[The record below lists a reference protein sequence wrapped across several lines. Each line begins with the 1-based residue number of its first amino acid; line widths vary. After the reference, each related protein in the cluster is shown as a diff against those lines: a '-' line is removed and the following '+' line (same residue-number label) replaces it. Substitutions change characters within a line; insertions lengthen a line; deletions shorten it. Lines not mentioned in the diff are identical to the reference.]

1 MTYFKHS
8 KICPPLYEP
17 LKFVAD
23 GYVFERDY
31 GIDLATCQGRQR
43 GWCGGTPS
51 LALAVVSLVQSRPPE
66 TAPHMDGASGSVTRT
81 PL

>member
-1 MTYFKHS
+1 MKHS

-23 GYVFERDY
+23 GHILRDY
-31 GIDLATCQGRQR
+31 IYGIYLATCQGRQR

-51 LALAVVSLVQSRPPE
+51 LALAVVSHVQSRPPE
-66 TAPHMDGASGSVTRT
+66 TALHMDGAGGSVTRT